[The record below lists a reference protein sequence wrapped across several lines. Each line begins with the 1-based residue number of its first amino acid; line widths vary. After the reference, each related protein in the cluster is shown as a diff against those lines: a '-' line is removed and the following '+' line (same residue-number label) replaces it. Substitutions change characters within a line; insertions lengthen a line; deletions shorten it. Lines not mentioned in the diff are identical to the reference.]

1 MAQSSPAFTNFSQGE
16 LSPRM
21 DGRTD
26 LNIYFR
32 ACKKLQNFMVTPQG
46 GAGRRPGTKFVC
58 EVDDSSDVARLIP
71 FEFNVEQTYI
81 LEFGDLYFRIIKDGA
96 LVESGGTPVKI
107 TTPYTAAQVKDLRF
121 TQSADVMFI
130 VHPDHEPREIARTSD
145 TAWTINTIDFRRGP
159 MLDPSIDGSTLTANG
174 RTGTVTIT
182 ASQNTFAS
190 TDVGRLVK
198 LHDGYAEIASFSSA
212 TSVTAT
218 VVENEDG
225 RSELMPSYTATTISF
240 HEGDPSS
247 TGIEHNDRIQDSAG
261 NFIDQG
267 FKVGMRVTT
276 TGASTGGNNQSGMI
290 IVQVTEDTM
299 LVSPTVDFTDETAGA
314 SVTISGDLIA
324 DDEYELGAFSE
335 TTGYPAHVT
344 LFEER
349 LVFANTF
356 NNPQSLFFSV
366 GGDYTNFT
374 GGIDDDDALTYTIG
388 SNQVNVIRYLASSRS
403 LIVGTSG
410 GEFNVRATEDA
421 PISPT
426 NTVIRQQARHGS
438 ASVQPAVVSNKVLF
452 IQRASRKMREI
463 VYDFASDSFLAP
475 DLTILAEHITESGV
489 KEIAL
494 QQEPSNNIWAVLNN
508 GKLACLTYRREE
520 DVVAWTS
527 HLLGGSFGSDSFG
540 HVENVAVIPGEL
552 DEDEVYFVVKRT
564 INGATKRFVERLSA
578 FDFGTDVTD
587 CFFVDSGITYDGSA
601 TTTITGLD
609 HLEGETVSILA
620 DGASHPDKV
629 VSSGQITLDRSAS
642 KVQVG
647 LGYDSILQT
656 MRLEAGSVQGSA
668 QGKTKRIRDLTVRL
682 FRSVGLLVGES
693 EESLDRISFRSSANP
708 MDQAISLFTGDKD
721 IEFRGGFDPD
731 GFIVIKQNQPLPLT
745 VIAIY
750 PRIQTFDR

>member
-1 MAQSSPAFTNFSQGE
+1 MAQSSPAFTNFSAGE

-26 LNIYFR
+26 LQLYFR
-32 ACKKLQNFMVTPQG
+32 GCKKLQNFMITPQG

-145 TAWTINTIDFRRGP
+145 TAWTITAIDFRRGP
-159 MLDPSIDGSTLTANG
+159 MLDPPIDNSTLTANG

-182 ASQNTFAS
+182 ASTGKFAS

-198 LHDGYAEIASFSSA
+198 LHDGYAEIASFSSS

-225 RSELMPSYTATTISF
+225 RSELMPSYTASTISF
-240 HEGDPSS
+240 HEGDPSA
-247 TGIEHNDRIQDSAG
+247 TGLEHNDRLQDSAG

-267 FKVGMRVTT
+267 FKVGMRITT

-290 IVQVTEDTM
+290 IVQVTEDT
-299 LVSPTVDFTDETAGA
+299 LILSPTVDLTDETAGA
-314 SVTISGDLIA
+314 SVTISGDLEA
-324 DDEYELGAFSE
+324 DDEYELGAFSD

-374 GGIDDDDALTYTIG
+374 GGTADNDALTYTIG

-410 GEFNVRATEDA
+410 AEFNVRATEDA
-421 PISPT
+421 PLSPV
-426 NTVIRQQARHGS
+426 NTVIKQQARYGS
-438 ASVQPAVVSNKVLF
+438 STVQPVVVANKVLF

-508 GKLACLTYRREE
+508 GQLCCLTYRREE

-527 HLLGGSFGSDSFG
+527 HLLGGSFGSDNFG

-564 INGATKRFVERLSA
+564 INGTTKRFVERLSA

-609 HLEGETVSILA
+609 HLEGETVSVLA

-647 LGYDSILQT
+647 LGYDSVLQT
-656 MRLEAGSVQGSA
+656 MRLEAGSAQGSS
-668 QGKTKRIRDLTVRL
+668 QGKTKRIRDVTVRL
-682 FRSVGLLVGES
+682 FRSVGLLIGES
-693 EESLDRISFRSSANP
+693 ENDLDRIPFRSSANP
-708 MDQAISLFTGDKD
+708 MSAAVPLFDGDKR

-750 PRIQTFDR
+750 PRMQTYDR